1 MDKVLIVDDNLENL
15 NNLKEGLQKLNQFDV
30 VTAADGEEAIDVLE
44 KESISLLVTDIKM
57 PKVDGLELLA
67 YMTEKHSRT
76 PCIVMTG
83 YGTPEIRRQIDQQ
96 EVLQYIEKPFD
107 FRKLAWAIIEGL
119 HLLDEGDS
127 MQGISLPSFVPLIE
141 MTNKTCRL
149 EVQSS
154 GKGKG
159 YFYFNEGV
167 LTEAHYKK
175 LRGEKAALEML
186 SWDKM
191 EIRFNMLPQG
201 RAHRRIHK
209 DLFTLLREAVP
220 KEPES
225 APPELP
231 SLEEDEPEGDP
242 TREPVAETVAEEEAP
257 PMETDIPAVQ
267 GPQPPLEI
275 KPHGDDQ
282 SRPSVTK
289 RQYAA
294 ALERHLDELKGIKG
308 YVAIGILNFVGEVMA
323 YDSQEDHLQFRSL
336 SALFTD
342 IFRNTHETVLNN
354 GLGECLELTVHTSG
368 KIVLMTSSGL
378 SSRLRFYVFGIIN
391 TTGNWYYMKMQ
402 LNDFAARII
411 KELS

>member
-15 NNLKEGLQKLNQFDV
+15 NNLREGLQKLNQFDV
-30 VTAADGEEAIDVLE
+30 VTAADGEEAIEILE
-44 KESISLLVTDIKM
+44 RESISLLVTDIKM

-83 YGTPEIRRQIDQQ
+83 YGTPEIKRQVDQQ

-119 HLLDEGDS
+119 HLLDEGGS
-127 MQGISLPSFVPLIE
+127 MQGISLTSFVPLIE
-141 MTNKTCRL
+141 MTSKTCRL
-149 EVQSS
+149 EVQSA

-167 LTEAHYKK
+167 LTEAHYQK
-175 LRGEKAALEML
+175 LRGERAALEML

-191 EIRFNMLPQG
+191 EVRFNMLPQG

-209 DLFTLLREAVP
+209 DLFTLLKEAVP
-220 KEPES
+220 DEPEP
-225 APPELP
+225 APKELP
-231 SLEEDEPEGDP
+231 SLDEDEPDDKSVSDADTDTATES
-242 TREPVAETVAEEEAP
+242 EPSPLDRV
-257 PMETDIPAVQ
+257 IPAVQ
-267 GPQPPLEI
+267 GPQPPPEARSRE
-275 KPHGDDQ
+275 GEQ

-289 RQYAA
+289 RQYSA

-354 GLGECLELTVHTSG
+354 GLGECMELAVHTSG

-378 SSRLRFYVFGIIN
+378 SSKLRFYVFGIID

-402 LNDFAARII
+402 LNDFAARIA
-411 KELS
+411 KELG